1 MNIKYVSMC
10 TYSFIFNL
18 NLQIMLSFPSIF
30 FFNLFQPQND
40 LLRHNTIN
48 LQMKRSYTVYVTKAS
63 MAWWLAAMEQNVA

>member
-10 TYSFIFNL
+10 TYSFILNL
-18 NLQIMLSFPSIF
+18 NLQIMLSFLSILF
-30 FFNLFQPQND
+30 FYLFQPQND
-40 LLRHNTIN
+40 LLRQNTIN